1 MKDFGRRVKDKITKP
16 LSIGRR
22 QNVGALHNHS
32 TSSVDGLR
40 QEPYGMFSLTGGST
54 STAGP
59 GTHPVDIIAVHGL
72 NGDAFTTW
80 THSNGTFWLRD
91 YLPSSLPGC
100 RVYTYGYPSRMFANS
115 YASVRDYARN
125 LISCVRDIHESNDKD
140 HQRSIVFICHSL
152 GGIVCKQALV
162 CAHED
167 NLIYGDTLG
176 AVKGI
181 VFLGT
186 PHRGSEL
193 ADIGKVVGQI
203 INTFLPNTTRTDLF
217 THLGKDSEALQD
229 LASAFRHRLQDL
241 EIATFYEVEP
251 TPPLSSLV
259 VGKFSSILDVP
270 REDIIPLYDNHRDM
284 CQFPSQNNNFKSVS
298 NALKRI
304 SLRAHERTGTKSRID
319 THLSQHSFD
328 ELDKKCIALFSTY
341 GVDDYHRQL
350 PSPVKGTFHWILS
363 HPLFMEW
370 MKESGPLLL
379 WLTGHPGTGK
389 TVMSS
394 FLAEHIERTH
404 GATGAEGVACVYF
417 CDDKISKQRDA
428 KGILLGVIFQI
439 VRRHRSLVRH
449 IRRNLDI
456 QGPSLVQSVAALWKL
471 FLDLVKDPL
480 AQVVYVILDAL
491 DECEEVTRH
500 QLLTSIHD
508 FLESSGSGLNH
519 GNSVK
524 FILTSRPTVF
534 RSAKLT
540 KQFSKYCLAID
551 EGQQGYGEDIQL
563 YIQERVGEI
572 AELPPAFKQY
582 LIETLRSRADQTFL
596 WVHLVLEAME
606 SSLVTS
612 KMSFQ
617 DIIDKIPTTLQT
629 TYMDFLA
636 EIPEGHSRLASRL
649 IKLIVGSA
657 RPLNLAELNIAV
669 SIHWDHF
676 DAQQVLSNCQ
686 LDISRTLLGVLGPLI
701 RTSGSGVSLIHQTVK
716 DFLLKPAMEPQE
728 PHRFTTTAE
737 DCALQIATACV
748 QYLLLAEF
756 SSDVFS
762 INSSPTSLSSHSTL
776 DDQPSTPDSFLY
788 TDSWTEVAKLDF
800 ASLYKDS
807 SILDMDT
814 CDKLS
819 KEYEFYRYAAL
830 HWAEHYATCEQSAP
844 ETLRNAVRRLLDS
857 NSNQYSNLVRF
868 LWAETDAVDSSMPK
882 FVDSVELAA
891 YFDLQGYLKDML
903 ESQELPSA
911 TRNKALFWA
920 CRRGH
925 VGVVSLLLRV
935 GADPNFQ
942 LLENQM
948 AFTVAAEMGNY
959 DIFVNLLKSP
969 HTDINSRGRR
979 GRNALSFAAANGH
992 VDIVRLILGREDSR
1006 PDHIDDTGCTALFW
1020 AILGGHGHIIQEFMD
1035 DSRVHVNHQDSAG
1048 RTAISWAASE
1058 GQVESLKSLLKDS
1071 RVDVNLQDKRGLS
1084 PFIWA
1089 ARYGQGETIRLL
1101 AKCRKVRK
1109 TTTDNDLRDVV
1120 SWVCEQGNTEMLR
1133 ILIKNGIHEVNNKD
1147 IDGWNPMAWATHTDS
1162 PEIIETLLLT
1172 GTVNLEER
1180 DTNGKTALWWAVNY
1194 GHLRNVKILLE
1205 EGANPEARNN
1215 DGISPIDAAREAGRL
1230 DLVHELQN
1238 SIDRRGA

>member
-1 MKDFGRRVKDKITKP
+1 MKDFGRRVRDKITGP
-16 LSIGRR
+16 LSIGRW

-40 QEPYGMFSLTGGST
+40 QEPYDLFSLTG
-54 STAGP
+54 
-59 GTHPVDIIAVHGL
+59 
-72 NGDAFTTW
+72 
-80 THSNGTFWLRD
+80 
-91 YLPSSLPGC
+91 GC
-100 RVYTYGYPSRMFANS
+100 RVYTYGYPSRVFANS

-125 LISCVRDIHESNDKD
+125 LISCVRDIHESNDKV

-162 CAHED
+162 CAHGD
-167 NLIYGDTLG
+167 HLIYGDTLG

-217 THLGKDSEALQD
+217 THLVKDSEALQD
-229 LASAFRHRLQDL
+229 LASAFRHRLQGL
-241 EIATFYEVEP
+241 EIATFYEVGP

-270 REDIIPLYDNHRDM
+270 REDIIPLYDNHRNM
-284 CQFPSQNNNFKSVS
+284 CQFSSQNNNFKSVS
-298 NALKRI
+298 NAPKRI

-319 THLSQHSFD
+319 THLSQHSIAFD

-341 GVDDYHRQL
+341 AVDDYLRQL
-350 PSPVKGTFHWILS
+350 PSPVKGTFHGILS

-370 MKESGPLLL
+370 MKEAGLSLL
-379 WLTGHPGTGK
+379 WLTGHPDTGK

-394 FLAEHIERTH
+394 FLVEHIERTH
-404 GATGAEGVACVYF
+404 GATGAEAVACVYF

-439 VRRHRSLVRH
+439 VRRHRSLV
-449 IRRNLDI
+449 L
-456 QGPSLVQSVAALWKL
+456 AAFWKL

-508 FLESSGSGLNH
+508 FLESSGFGLNH

-540 KQFSKYCLAID
+540 KQFAKYCLTID
-551 EGQQGYGEDIQL
+551 EGQQGYGDDIQL

-582 LIETLRSRADQTFL
+582 LIETLQSRADHTFL

-636 EIPEGHSRLASRL
+636 EIPEGHDRLASRL

-669 SIHWDHF
+669 TIHWDHF

-686 LDISRTLLGVLGPLI
+686 LDISRTLLGVLGPPI

-716 DFLLKPAMEPQE
+716 NFLLKPKMERQE
-728 PHRFTTTAE
+728 THRFTTTAE

-776 DDQPSTPDSFLY
+776 DDQPPNPDSFLY
-788 TDSWTEVAKLDF
+788 IDPWAEVAKLNF

-814 CDKLS
+814 CNKLS

-844 ETLRNAVRRLLDS
+844 EILRNAARRLLDS

-868 LWAETDAVDSSMPK
+868 LWAEIDAVDSSMPR

-903 ESQELPSA
+903 ESQDVPSA
-911 TRNKALFWA
+911 TSNKALFWA

-925 VGVVSLLLRV
+925 VRVVSLLLRV

-942 LLENQM
+942 LLENQT
-948 AFTVAAEMGNY
+948 ASTVAAEMEE
-959 DIFVNLLKSP
+959 DEVAMLSP
-969 HTDINSRGRR
+969 LRP
-979 GRNALSFAAANGH
+979 ANGH
-992 VDIVRLILGREDSR
+992 VDIVRLILGREDSQL
-1006 PDHIDDTGCTALFW
+1006 DHIDDTGCTALFW
-1020 AILGGHGHIIQEFMD
+1020 AILGGHGHIIQELID
-1035 DSRVHVNHQDSAG
+1035 NSKVHVNHQDGAG
-1048 RTAISWAASE
+1048 RTAISWAASD
-1058 GQVESLKSLLKDS
+1058 GQVESLKSLSKDP

-1133 ILIKNGIHEVNNKD
+1133 ILLKNGIHEVNNKD

-1162 PEIIETLLLT
+1162 PETIETLLLT
-1172 GTVNLEER
+1172 GAVNLEER

-1194 GHLRNVKILLE
+1194 GHLRNVKILLG

-1215 DGISPIDAAREAGRL
+1215 DGISPIDAARVAGRL

-1238 SIDRRGA
+1238 FIDRRGT